1 MNPHQIDLA
10 LRKQKLQMQI
20 ATQRAD
26 MTRRLAGIDGAL
38 DRVDSL
44 REHLAWAKD
53 KIPLLS
59 AALIVVLLAKPKL
72 TLRLC
77 SLGSRTLAP

>member
-44 REHLAWAKD
+44 REHLAWA
-53 KIPLLS
+53 
-59 AALIVVLLAKPKL
+59 
-72 TLRLC
+72 
-77 SLGSRTLAP
+77 